1 MALTQDEL
9 HSFNQFAVEMLKKG
23 DPGSLEELVRH
34 WRAARE
40 REDVNTAIQRGIAD
54 VDAGRT
60 RPLDDF
66 WDEFS
71 EKHNISA
78 DE

>member
-1 MALTQDEL
+1 MSVTQDDL
-9 HSFNQFAVEMLKKG
+9 HSFNQFAVEKLKSG
-23 DPGSLEELVRH
+23 NAGSLEELIQQWRLVR
-34 WRAARE
+34 E
-40 REDVNTAIQRGIAD
+40 GEEVNAAIQRGIAD

-60 RPLDDF
+60 RPLDEF

-71 EKHNISA
+71 KKHNISA